1 MGGGFCSRKVSAN
14 NFLFFPFRLFEMFY
28 KQILRMG
35 GKLFLGNHLNS
46 RTVLFVFEL
55 SRLIGRCLNKTS
67 LIWSNTASTGRLS
80 PSARVISCSTN
91 HCLVLRSCCLLFY
104 SSVISFPDL
113 TVFLR
118 RKYYYFTLM
127 LGCLIVQRLG
137 GSQPRLIVTQDS
149 GIWML
154 RSLFTGRAFI
164 PNLSVDKGILPV
176 IRLKIIKIT

>member
-1 MGGGFCSRKVSAN
+1 MGNFFLEITLTQGRFYSSSSFPVSLAVASI
-14 NFLFFPFRLFEMFY
+14 R
-28 KQILRMG
+28 Q
-35 GKLFLGNHLNS
+35 
-46 RTVLFVFEL
+46 VLF
-55 SRLIGRCLNKTS
+55 
-67 LIWSNTASTGRLS
+67 WSNTASTGRLS

-127 LGCLIVQRLG
+127 LGCLIVQRSG

-164 PNLSVDKGILPV
+164 PNLSVDKGILPD